1 MSSNHLQNLCDI
13 NAKNDLMR
21 TPLHMVA
28 IEGHSRII
36 ERLVGCGV
44 ELNSV
49 DNDGNTPLHIVLI
62 KKNAQPAT
70 VKTPQLI
77 KVQMDLYLLFE
88 MFMWFSFVASNSC
101 ILYTLY
107 YVSVGKENHNYSDK
121 HYNTE

>member
-1 MSSNHLQNLCDI
+1 MNYQTVTHSERYGFSMSSNHLQNLCDI

-77 KVQMDLYLLFE
+77 KVQMDLYFT
-88 MFMWFSFVASNSC
+88 V
-101 ILYTLY
+101 
-107 YVSVGKENHNYSDK
+107 
-121 HYNTE
+121 

>member
-62 KKNAQPAT
+62 KKNTQPAT

-77 KVQMDLYLLFE
+77 KVQMDLYFT
-88 MFMWFSFVASNSC
+88 VRNV
-101 ILYTLY
+101 
-107 YVSVGKENHNYSDK
+107 YVI
-121 HYNTE
+121 